1 MNDYMGLINSINSM
15 DSIIKSIIKEQD
27 LIRLAVENNIS
38 LNSYYFEP
46 KSQFFIAQLNLI
58 QEAKR
63 NLNGANKYLSDN
75 LYSELMT
82 SFNRILESVQT
93 THIKIINIIDIYK
106 ENEKVNL
113 FDLIKHFDEN
123 IISYNEFINVLQK
136 IDFEN
141 LVRGNKTQSE
151 INLESKTVTP
161 VVESK
166 LNSETE
172 KHTISTP
179 VVIDEKF
186 LGNNKNIQKKHEIA
200 LLEQMM
206 MVEENSARVKNQIYL
221 DELEEQKKV
230 LEATL
235 VGVPK
240 MNARNLKFNSEY
252 LETNKG
258 KLVIDG
264 RKSIINRFNNRHANL
279 IEELTKMKDGI
290 VSLED
295 QPRGFEKIKAA

>member
-166 LNSETE
+166 LNAGGFVLPQ
-172 KHTISTP
+172 I
-179 VVIDEKF
+179 
-186 LGNNKNIQKKHEIA
+186 IQTA
-200 LLEQMM
+200 
-206 MVEENSARVKNQIYL
+206 
-221 DELEEQKKV
+221 
-230 LEATL
+230 
-235 VGVPK
+235 
-240 MNARNLKFNSEY
+240 
-252 LETNKG
+252 
-258 KLVIDG
+258 
-264 RKSIINRFNNRHANL
+264 
-279 IEELTKMKDGI
+279 
-290 VSLED
+290 
-295 QPRGFEKIKAA
+295 